1 MSTMLFRTSQP
12 PTHQRLSSMDMH
24 LGGVGVE
31 WDGSIVDGR
40 IYDKYENSNIKNYTF
55 ILPLSL
61 VIVNKKK
68 KIVKTD
74 WYYNNISRVG

>member
-1 MSTMLFRTSQP
+1 
-12 PTHQRLSSMDMH
+12 MDMH

-31 WDGSIVDGR
+31 WDSSIVDGR

-68 KIVKTD
+68 KL
-74 WYYNNISRVG
+74 